1 MWRQRRQGL
10 VLVHVPQQTEQHSG
24 SSRRLV
30 PSRLGPRLADAL
42 PDGLGIGARP
52 MQQQLTDRRIAITD
66 EAVTPGFRPMLP
78 RFELPRIEL
87 QRFDGLDNRRGVA
100 APEQLG
106 DVLQLP
112 FAGGVR
118 ADVARF
124 IARRSCSSGI
134 RASREWLMAIK
145 SRARDFSSSASRR
158 R

>member
-1 MWRQRRQGL
+1 
-10 VLVHVPQQTEQHSG
+10 
-24 SSRRLV
+24 
-30 PSRLGPRLADAL
+30 
-42 PDGLGIGARP
+42 

-87 QRFDGLDNRRGVA
+87 QCFDGLDNRRGVA

-124 IARRSCSSGI
+124 VDRSAQVLFERHPRKPRVAHGDQVAGQRLQLQCVAATLTLTEGLVGFSKI
-134 RASREWLMAIK
+134 FL
-145 SRARDFSSSASRR
+145 DFWHSLEQDSQ
-158 R
+158 